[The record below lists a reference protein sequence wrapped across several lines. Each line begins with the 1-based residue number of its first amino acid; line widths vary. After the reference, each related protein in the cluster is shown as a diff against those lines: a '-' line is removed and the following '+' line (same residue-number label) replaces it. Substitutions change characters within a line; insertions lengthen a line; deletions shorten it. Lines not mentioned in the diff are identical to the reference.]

1 MTSYAEVAVGKLVIE
16 RPERARVFERH
27 AIDYCCGGKATLAQA
42 CQERSIPLD
51 QMEAELA
58 SSDATPAVTP
68 PPPNEAVAL
77 IEHILATHHVFL
89 QEAFGRI
96 SGLAEKVKRAHGER
110 HPELDAVAITWE
122 RLRADLEPHLMK
134 EEQVLFPWIRELKN
148 SGGQIPGRPSVEAPI
163 GMMEF
168 EHTQAGEL
176 LAKLRQ
182 LTGDFTVPSDA
193 CPTFHA
199 FYAAL
204 EEMERDTH
212 EHIHKENNLL
222 FPLALGLE
230 R

>member
-1 MTSYAEVAVGKLVIE
+1 MAPYAEVPVGKLVIE

-42 CQERSIPLD
+42 CEEKSIPLD
-51 QMEAELA
+51 RLEAELA
-58 SSDATPAVTP
+58 SLDATPTKYP
-68 PPPNEAVAL
+68 PPPSDAVAL

-89 QEAFGRI
+89 KEAFVRI
-96 SGLAEKVKRAHGER
+96 SGLADKVKRAHRER
-110 HPELDAVAITWE
+110 HPELDEVAATWE
-122 RLRADLEPHLMK
+122 QLRADLEPHLMK
-134 EEQVLFPWIRELKN
+134 EEQVLFPWIRELKS
-148 SGGQIPGRPSVEAPI
+148 SGGQVLGRPSVQAPI
-163 GMMEF
+163 GMMEY
-168 EHTQAGEL
+168 EHVQAGEL

-182 LTGDFTVPSDA
+182 LTGGFSVPSDA

-230 R
+230 A